1 MFRHGRRA
9 DWSRFR
15 VTNAQRRRSEVTS
28 IAESK
33 KKNRGKP
40 ATATVRIPG
49 PRENESTTRPRRATS
64 RYLITFIARIEIREK
79 HIMCSKSR
87 PPPASRA
94 VALRLV
100 VTFTAAAAA
109 STALMVASPS
119 SLPILLGVDAFSPS
133 SRVLST
139 NQRLLR
145 SFGSFPTA
153 ASTSQRINTVRLH
166 AADGNDDD
174 EDDDDKSANESSSDG
189 DEPAPSATAGAEDE
203 VSRQLAKAKE
213 LIERTKQKMEKK
225 EKAAATAVSK
235 DDGEAEETTGT
246 VSDDDDDD
254 DEVLPFFAVD
264 PNAAEKRRELVT
276 KTKDEESGLITTDG
290 EKMASLAE
298 GEKWES
304 RGLYDLF
311 ENERE
316 EDEENLVKE
325 ARASRDVARNMMGL
339 KRIMK
344 KEDFDAIFDK
354 RNLFIGEE

>member
-1 MFRHGRRA
+1 
-9 DWSRFR
+9 
-15 VTNAQRRRSEVTS
+15 
-28 IAESK
+28 
-33 KKNRGKP
+33 
-40 ATATVRIPG
+40 
-49 PRENESTTRPRRATS
+49 
-64 RYLITFIARIEIREK
+64 
-79 HIMCSKSR
+79 MCSKSR

-94 VALRLV
+94 VALRRLV
-100 VTFTAAAAA
+100 VTFTAAAAAA
-109 STALMVASPS
+109 STALMVASSS
-119 SLPILLGVDAFSPS
+119 SLPILLSVEAFSPS
-133 SRVLST
+133 SRLLST
-139 NQRLLR
+139 NQRLLL

-174 EDDDDKSANESSSDG
+174 ADDDDKSANESSSDG

-246 VSDDDDDD
+246 VSDDDDD
-254 DEVLPFFAVD
+254 EVLPFFAVD
-264 PNAAEKRRELVT
+264 PTAAEKRRELVT

-311 ENERE
+311 ENERG
-316 EDEENLVKE
+316 EDEEKLVKE

>member
-1 MFRHGRRA
+1 
-9 DWSRFR
+9 
-15 VTNAQRRRSEVTS
+15 
-28 IAESK
+28 
-33 KKNRGKP
+33 
-40 ATATVRIPG
+40 
-49 PRENESTTRPRRATS
+49 
-64 RYLITFIARIEIREK
+64 
-79 HIMCSKSR
+79 
-87 PPPASRA
+87 
-94 VALRLV
+94 
-100 VTFTAAAAA
+100 
-109 STALMVASPS
+109 MVASPS
-119 SLPILLGVDAFSPS
+119 SLPIPLGVEAFSPS
-133 SRVLST
+133 SRLSST
-139 NQRLLR
+139 KQRLLL

-153 ASTSQRINTVRLH
+153 ASTSQRINTNTVLLH
-166 AADGNDDD
+166 AAAAADGNDD
-174 EDDDDKSANESSSDG
+174 EEYDDKSANESSSDG

-246 VSDDDDDD
+246 VSDDDDD
-254 DEVLPFFAVD
+254 EVLPFFAVD
-264 PNAAEKRRELVT
+264 PTAAEKRRELVT

-316 EDEENLVKE
+316 EDEANLVKE

>member
-1 MFRHGRRA
+1 
-9 DWSRFR
+9 
-15 VTNAQRRRSEVTS
+15 
-28 IAESK
+28 
-33 KKNRGKP
+33 
-40 ATATVRIPG
+40 
-49 PRENESTTRPRRATS
+49 
-64 RYLITFIARIEIREK
+64 
-79 HIMCSKSR
+79 
-87 PPPASRA
+87 
-94 VALRLV
+94 
-100 VTFTAAAAA
+100 
-109 STALMVASPS
+109 
-119 SLPILLGVDAFSPS
+119 
-133 SRVLST
+133 
-139 NQRLLR
+139 
-145 SFGSFPTA
+145 
-153 ASTSQRINTVRLH
+153 
-166 AADGNDDD
+166 
-174 EDDDDKSANESSSDG
+174 
-189 DEPAPSATAGAEDE
+189 
-203 VSRQLAKAKE
+203 
-213 LIERTKQKMEKK
+213 MEKK

-339 KRIMK
+339 KRIMN

>member
-1 MFRHGRRA
+1 
-9 DWSRFR
+9 
-15 VTNAQRRRSEVTS
+15 
-28 IAESK
+28 
-33 KKNRGKP
+33 
-40 ATATVRIPG
+40 
-49 PRENESTTRPRRATS
+49 
-64 RYLITFIARIEIREK
+64 
-79 HIMCSKSR
+79 MCSKSR

-100 VTFTAAAAA
+100 VTFTAAAATA

-119 SLPILLGVDAFSPS
+119 SLPSLLGVEAFSPS
-133 SRVLST
+133 SRLSPT
-139 NQRLLR
+139 SQRLLL

-153 ASTSQRINTVRLH
+153 ASTGQRINTNTVLLH

-174 EDDDDKSANESSSDG
+174 EDDDKSENKSSSDG
-189 DEPAPSATAGAEDE
+189 DEPAPSVTAGAEDE

-225 EKAAATAVSK
+225 EKAASK
-235 DDGEAEETTGT
+235 DNGDAEETTGA
-246 VSDDDDDD
+246 VSNDD
-254 DEVLPFFAVD
+254 DEDLPFFAVD
-264 PNAAEKRRELVT
+264 PTAGEKRRELIT

-339 KRIMK
+339 KRIMN
-344 KEDFDAIFDK
+344 KEDFDSIFDK
-354 RNLFIGEE
+354 RNWVIGEE

>member
-1 MFRHGRRA
+1 
-9 DWSRFR
+9 
-15 VTNAQRRRSEVTS
+15 
-28 IAESK
+28 
-33 KKNRGKP
+33 
-40 ATATVRIPG
+40 
-49 PRENESTTRPRRATS
+49 
-64 RYLITFIARIEIREK
+64 
-79 HIMCSKSR
+79 MCSKSR

-100 VTFTAAAAA
+100 VTFTAAAATA

-119 SLPILLGVDAFSPS
+119 SLPIPLGVEAFSPS
-133 SRVLST
+133 SRLSST
-139 NQRLLR
+139 NQRLLL

-153 ASTSQRINTVRLH
+153 ASTSQRINTNTVLLH
-166 AADGNDDD
+166 AAAAADGNDD
-174 EDDDDKSANESSSDG
+174 EEYDDKSANESSSDG

-225 EKAAATAVSK
+225 EKAAAK
-235 DDGEAEETTGT
+235 DDGEAKESTDA
-246 VSDDDDDD
+246 VSNDD

-264 PNAAEKRRELVT
+264 PTAAEKRRELVT